1 MFTLFLDR
9 READSD
15 PCEQVLDTTETIC
28 NSSNGGF
35 EKKKKIMTLMCTGF
49 EQGRNHLSHLC
60 TGFEQGR
67 NCYTC
72 VQVLNRSKTIC
83 DTCVQVC
90 EVYKLHKE
98 TYYLAVNFID
108 RFLLATEKI
117 KTSKLQL
124 VGVTALFMASK
135 IEVGKMIVWCIELHG
150 AKDWTVPEKYAAVV
164 VYCDLFWSL
173 LVLWWLISL
182 LSSEAGI
189 RSRHIKSSKEHLS
202 IMTRTHNLHI
212 LG

>member
-1 MFTLFLDR
+1 M
-9 READSD
+9 
-15 PCEQVLDTTETIC
+15 
-28 NSSNGGF
+28 
-35 EKKKKIMTLMCTGF
+35 
-49 EQGRNHLSHLC
+49 
-60 TGFEQGR
+60 
-67 NCYTC
+67 
-72 VQVLNRSKTIC
+72 QVLNRSKTIC

-135 IEVGKMIVWCIELHG
+135 IEVGKMIVWCIELRG

-164 VYCDLFWSL
+164 VYCDLFWSWL
-173 LVLWWLISL
+173 VVLWWLISL
-182 LSSEAGI
+182 LSSGAGI

-212 LG
+212 LGVMIVIPIVKLQNNTYS